1 MKLTPTLG
9 CALVLGAVSAPGFG
23 QQLDCNK
30 SFGFRADVN
39 GLAGQSLCSS
49 KIDAFIDAVNNFTL
63 SSSDYTQMSAATAVG
78 RVNDVNVVFRY
89 DAGSNTLRYNFIELN
104 ESGSFTGANRDL
116 SEEQF
121 EDYLENSDILGR
133 LINYQARHS
142 ATSPITGMGGA
153 IPTIGAADF
162 ATGFDAMS
170 SIGNAGNLGNAGQG
184 DGTNNLIG
192 IGLSY
197 GSYNITGTD
206 RVRSTTLPLSYTV
219 RNDIDPRRQLV
230 LSMPLTR
237 VTTGDAASYHGGL
250 GAAYRFPLTDRWT
263 ITPGAKYS
271 VVASKDRAAVATIMS
286 ASLMSTYV
294 IPLGGYHLGI
304 GNMVGVYKTG
314 KFSRGDYEYD
324 PGINLKLTRNGL
336 LLSMPDTFFG
346 SRLAGEVSLID
357 TRYLGDKPYVASTQ
371 EIGITLGTNRRA
383 ANARSFTR
391 MGLSYVRGKDTS
403 GFTANLGFWF

>member
-9 CALVLGAVSAPGFG
+9 CALVLGAFCAPGFA
-23 QQLDCNK
+23 QQLNCNK
-30 SFGFRADVN
+30 SFGFRADVD
-39 GLAGQSLCSS
+39 GVTGQSLCAS
-49 KIDAFIDAVNNFTL
+49 KISTFLDAAKDFTL
-63 SSSDYTQMSAATAVG
+63 SNAAYGDSSAATAFA
-78 RVNDVNVVFRY
+78 RLNDVNMIFSY
-89 DAGSNTLRYNFIELN
+89 DANSNTLNYNFVELN

-116 SEEQF
+116 SEELF
-121 EDYLENSDILGR
+121 EDYIEKSDILGR
-133 LINYQARHS
+133 LINYQARNS
-142 ATSPITGMGGA
+142 PTSPITGVGGA

-162 ATGFDAMS
+162 ANSFDTMS
-170 SIGNAGNLGNAGQG
+170 NIGNPGQSEGGN
-184 DGTNNLIG
+184 NNLIG

-206 RVRSTTLPLSYTV
+206 DVKTTSLPLSYTV

-230 LSMPLTR
+230 LSMPLTKI
-237 VTTGDAASYHGGL
+237 TTGDAASYHGGL
-250 GAAYRFPLTDRWT
+250 GAAYRFPLSDRWT

-271 VVASKDRAAVATIMS
+271 IVASKDRATVATIMS

-294 IPLGGYHLGI
+294 IPMGGYHLGV

-314 KFSRGDYEYD
+314 KFSTGEYEYD
-324 PGINLKLTRNGL
+324 PGIDLKMTRNGL
-336 LLSMPDTFFG
+336 LLAMPTTFFG
-346 SRLAGEVSLID
+346 SKLSGEVSLID

-371 EIGITLGTNRRA
+371 EIGITLGTNKRA
-383 ANARSFTR
+383 GNARSFTR

>member
-1 MKLTPTLG
+1 MKLTPILG
-9 CALVLGAVSAPGFG
+9 GALLLGAVGAPAMA

-39 GLAGQSLCSS
+39 GVTGQSLCAS
-49 KIDAFIDAVNNFTL
+49 KIDTFIDAVNNFTL
-63 SSSDYTQMSAATAVG
+63 SSSQYTQTSAATAVG
-78 RVNDVNVVFRY
+78 RVNDVNVIFRY
-89 DAGSNTLRYNFIELN
+89 DAGSNTLRYNFVELN

-121 EDYLENSDILGR
+121 EEYLENSGILGR
-133 LINYQARHS
+133 LINYQAKNSPTS
-142 ATSPITGMGGA
+142 ALTGAGGA

-170 SIGNAGNLGNAGQG
+170 SIGTVGQG
-184 DGTNNLIG
+184 DGATSNLIG

-197 GSYNITGTD
+197 GSYNVAGTD
-206 RVRSTTLPLSYTV
+206 DVKSTTLPLSYTV

-230 LSMPLTR
+230 LSLPLTKIS
-237 VTTGDAASYHGGL
+237 TGGAASYHGGL
-250 GAAYRFPLTDRWT
+250 GVAYRFPVSDRWT
-263 ITPGAKYS
+263 ITPGARYS
-271 VVASKDRAAVATIMS
+271 VVASKDRATVATVMS

-294 IPLGGYHLGI
+294 IPMGGYHLGI
-304 GNMVGVYKTG
+304 GNMIGIYKTG
-314 KFSRGDYEYD
+314 KFSAGDYEYD
-324 PGINLKLTRNGL
+324 PGIDLKLTRNGL
-336 LLSMPDTFFG
+336 LLAMPATFFG
-346 SRLAGEVSLID
+346 PKLAGEISLID

-371 EIGITLGTNRRA
+371 EIGITLGTNKRA
-383 ANARSFTR
+383 TNARSFTR

>member
-9 CALVLGAVSAPGFG
+9 CALVLGAASAPAFA
-23 QQLDCNK
+23 QQLDCNR

-39 GLAGQSLCSS
+39 GVAGQSLCES
-49 KIDAFIDAVNNFTL
+49 KIDTFLNALSNFSL
-63 SSSDYTQMSAATAVG
+63 SNSAYSQTSAATAVG
-78 RVNDVNVVFRY
+78 RLNDVNIVFRY
-89 DAGSNTLRYNFIELN
+89 DAGSNTLHYNFVELN

-121 EDYLENSDILGR
+121 EDYVENSDLLGR
-133 LINYQARHS
+133 LINYQARNSPTS
-142 ATSPITGMGGA
+142 AITGAGGA

-162 ATGFDAMS
+162 AAGFDTMS
-170 SIGNAGNLGNAGQG
+170 NIGSVGGAGQG
-184 DGTNNLIG
+184 ENATNNLIG

-197 GSYNITGTD
+197 GSYNIAGTD
-206 RVRSTTLPLSYTV
+206 DIKTTTLPLSYTV

-230 LSMPLTR
+230 LSMPLTK
-237 VTTGDAASYHGGL
+237 VNTGGAASYHGGI
-250 GAAYRFPLTDRWT
+250 GAAYRFPVTDRWT
-263 ITPGAKYS
+263 ISPGARYS
-271 VVASKDRAAVATIMS
+271 VVASKDRATVATIMS

-314 KFSRGDYEYD
+314 KFSTGDYEYD
-324 PGINLKLTRNGL
+324 PGIDLKLTRNGL
-336 LLSMPDTFFG
+336 LLSLPASFVS
-346 SRLAGEVSLID
+346 SRLSAEVSLID

-371 EIGITLGTNRRA
+371 EIGITLGTNKRA
-383 ANARSFTR
+383 TNARSFTR

>member
-9 CALVLGAVSAPGFG
+9 CALLLGAVGAPAFA

-30 SFGFRADVN
+30 SFGFRAAVN
-39 GLAGQSLCSS
+39 GVPGQSLCSS
-49 KIDAFIDAVNNFTL
+49 KIDTFIDAVNNFTL
-63 SSSDYTQMSAATAVG
+63 SSSQYTQTSAATAVG
-78 RVNDVNVVFRY
+78 RVNDVNLVFRY
-89 DAGSNTLRYNFIELN
+89 DANSNTLHYNFIELN

-116 SEEQF
+116 SEEEF
-121 EDYLENSDILGR
+121 EDYIERSGILGR

-142 ATSPITGMGGA
+142 ATSAITGVGGA

-162 ATGFDAMS
+162 ATSFDTMS
-170 SIGNAGNLGNAGQG
+170 NIGNIGQSDGGN
-184 DGTNNLIG
+184 NNLIG

-197 GSYNITGTD
+197 GSYNVAGSD
-206 RVRSTTLPLSYTV
+206 DVKSTTLPLSYTV

-230 LSMPLTR
+230 LSLPLTR
-237 VTTGDAASYHGGL
+237 ITTGDAASYHGGL
-250 GAAYRFPLTDRWT
+250 GAAYRFPVSDRWT

-271 VVASKDRAAVATIMS
+271 IVASKDRATVATVMS

-304 GNMVGVYKTG
+304 GNMIGIYKTG
-314 KFSRGDYEYD
+314 KFSAGDYEYD
-324 PGINLKLTRNGL
+324 PGISLKMTRNGL
-336 LLSMPDTFFG
+336 LLAMPASYFG
-346 SRLAGEVSLID
+346 SKLAAEVSLID

-371 EIGITLGTNRRA
+371 EIGITLGTNKRA
-383 ANARSFTR
+383 GNARSFTR